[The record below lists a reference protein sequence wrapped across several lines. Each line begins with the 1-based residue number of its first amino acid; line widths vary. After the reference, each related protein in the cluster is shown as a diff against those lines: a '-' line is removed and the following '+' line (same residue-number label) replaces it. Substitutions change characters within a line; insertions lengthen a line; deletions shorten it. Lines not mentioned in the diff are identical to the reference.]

1 MTVFCRDVTPLSVAA
16 CRNVCVCVC
25 VCMCFGWWGWG
36 HLKFTQ
42 GRMNFSLTAKCYG
55 GES

>member
-25 VCMCFGWWGWG
+25 VCVCV
-36 HLKFTQ
+36 
-42 GRMNFSLTAKCYG
+42 G
-55 GES
+55 GVGVGAFEVHSGKDEFQPDSKMLRR